1 MGDTNID
8 FLKSEYCQYSHA
20 FLSMLLSC
28 CLIPTIDKP
37 TRVHKRSVTLID
49 NIFVSNPDQVEYS
62 GNIITD
68 ITDHFSQFCIIE
80 CLGCKLEHLFGN
92 KDNDVNKRFS
102 SFFKKLN
109 RIINKHAP
117 VKSVSKRKLKQ
128 LHKPWITRG
137 LKTSI
142 KIKNKLFLTNEHEKY
157 RYYRNKL
164 KILIR
169 ASKKQYYF
177 KYFEDNITNMKK
189 TWYGINRLLSRKP
202 IKP

>member
-1 MGDTNID
+1 M
-8 FLKSEYCQYSHA
+8 
-20 FLSMLLSC
+20 
-28 CLIPTIDKP
+28 
-37 TRVHKRSVTLID
+37 
-49 NIFVSNPDQVEYS
+49 
-62 GNIITD
+62 
-68 ITDHFSQFCIIE
+68 
-80 CLGCKLEHLFGN
+80 EHLFGN

-109 RIINKHAP
+109 RIIYKHAP

-157 RYYRNKL
+157 KYYRNKL

-169 ASKKQYYF
+169 ASKKHYYF